1 MKGKAMDL
9 ERVRRIDSTRIEIP
23 VDYKQGMR
31 VNGIIYVDEALEKVL
46 EIQAIDQVANVA
58 TLPGIVGSSMAMPDV
73 HTGYGFS
80 IGGVAAFDLK
90 DGIVSPGGVGYDI
103 NCGVRLLRSNLRKDD
118 VSAKI
123 KDLVSVLY
131 NEIPSGVGSKGK
143 VRLGPDDQK
152 RILKKGAQWAVEQ
165 GFGESGDLEK
175 IESGGCIEGADPSLI
190 SNKAY
195 ERGRSQQGT
204 LGSGN
209 HFLEVQYVDEIY
221 DEKAANSLGLFRD
234 QITVM
239 IHTGSRGFGHQVCTD
254 FLEVMERAAN
264 KYKIELPDKE
274 LACAPFESPEA
285 QDYLAAMR
293 AAANYAW
300 ANRQCIMHWSRE
312 TFMKVFGLSP
322 RELGMSLIYDVAHN
336 IAKVETH
343 EVNGRKTKLIVHRK
357 GATRAF
363 PPGHPELPEIYRPI
377 GQPVLIPGDMGR
389 ASFVLLG
396 TEKAMKETFGSTCHG
411 AGRIMSRHQAIKRAK
426 GRKIWREMEDKG
438 IIVRSAGRETLAE
451 EMSEAYKD
459 VSDVVEVVHRAGI
472 STKVARLRPIG
483 VIKG

>member
-1 MKGKAMDL
+1 MGL
-9 ERVRRIDSTRIEIP
+9 EKVRRIDSTRIEIP

-31 VNGIIYVDEALEKVL
+31 VNGIIYVDEALEKEL

-118 VSAKI
+118 VAAKI

-143 VRLGPDDQK
+143 VRLGPDDEK

-312 TFMKVFGLSP
+312 TFMKVLGLSP

-396 TEKAMKETFGSTCHG
+396 TEKAMQETFGSTCHG

-459 VSDVVEVVHRAGI
+459 VSNVVDVVHRAGI

>member
-1 MKGKAMDL
+1 ML
-9 ERVRRIDSTRIEIP
+9 EKLRRIDNTKMEIP
-23 VDYKQGMR
+23 SDYKQGMR
-31 VNGIIYVDEALEKVL
+31 VKGIIYVDEVLEKEL
-46 EIQAIDQVANVA
+46 ETQSIEQVANVA
-58 TLPGIVGSSMAMPDV
+58 TLPGIVGSSMAMPDI
-73 HTGYGFS
+73 HTGYGFA

-103 NCGVRLLRSNLRKDD
+103 NCGVRLLRSNLLRED
-118 VSAKI
+118 VMPKM
-123 KDLVSVLY
+123 KDLVSILY

-143 VRLGPDDQK
+143 IRLGADDQK
-152 RILKKGAQWAVEQ
+152 KILLKGARWAVEQ
-165 GFGESGDLEK
+165 GFGDAGDLEK

-195 ERGRSQQGT
+195 ERGRAQQGT

-221 DEKAANSLGLFRD
+221 DERAANILGLFRD

-254 FLEVMERAAN
+254 FLEVMERAVS

-274 LACAPFESPEA
+274 LACAPFHSPEA

-300 ANRQCIMHWSRE
+300 ANRQCIMHWARE
-312 TFMKVFGLSP
+312 AFFKIFNISP
-322 RELGMSLIYDVAHN
+322 KNLGMELIYDVAHN
-336 IAKVETH
+336 IAKIEEH
-343 EVNGRKTKLIVHRK
+343 IVNGKNIKLTVHRK

-363 PPGHPELPEIYRPI
+363 PPGHPELPEIYRPL

-389 ASFVLLG
+389 ASYVLIG
-396 TEKAMKETFGSTCHG
+396 TERAMKETFGSTCHG

-426 GRKIWREMEDKG
+426 GRAIWREMEDKG

-459 VSDVVEVVHRAGI
+459 VSNVVDVVQNAGI
-472 STKVARLRPIG
+472 SRKVVRLRPIG

>member
-1 MKGKAMDL
+1 MKGQAMDL
-9 ERVRRIDSTRIEIP
+9 EKVRRIDSTRIEIP

-31 VNGIIYVDEALEKVL
+31 VNGIIYVDEALEKIL

-58 TLPGIVGSSMAMPDV
+58 TLPGIVKSSMAMPDV

-103 NCGVRLLRSNLRKDD
+103 NCGVRLLRSNLRKDN
-118 VSAKI
+118 VTAKI

-143 VRLGPDDQK
+143 VRLGPDDEK

-312 TFMKVFGLSP
+312 TFMKVLGLSP

-389 ASFVLLG
+389 VSFVLLG

>member
-1 MKGKAMDL
+1 MGL
-9 ERVRRIDSTRIEIP
+9 EKVRRIDSTRIEIP

-31 VNGIIYVDEALEKVL
+31 VNGIIYVDEALEKDL

-118 VSAKI
+118 VAAKI
-123 KDLVSVLY
+123 KDLVSVLF

-254 FLEVMERAAN
+254 FLEVMERVAN
-264 KYKIELPDKE
+264 KYEIELPDKE

-396 TEKAMKETFGSTCHG
+396 TEKAMEETFGSTCHG
-411 AGRIMSRHQAIKRAK
+411 AGRIMSRHQAIKKAK

-459 VSDVVEVVHRAGI
+459 VSNVVDVVHRAGI